1 MPNTPDKPTLI
12 SVRHPYYTTDSIYW
26 QQWRETYEGG
36 DEYVRNYLKRFSDRE
51 TQEDFNDRIKMTPV
65 PAFAKS
71 ALNDVRNSIFQ
82 RLADVLRR
90 DGTDT
95 YAQAME
101 GNNGGVDNK
110 GSSMQSYMGI
120 EVLTE
125 LLVMGRVGVYV
136 DNPVV
141 SGLGSLADI
150 GDNIRPYLYTYT
162 AEDILA
168 WTIAKPE
175 DPGNFKALLL
185 RDRGVDYRT
194 EFQHGISMP
203 TGTFER
209 YRMIWVGDDGQVKMM
224 FYNSDSTPVDP
235 FGAPIVGDQPITLEM
250 DRIPFTLLDI
260 KGSILKDVS
269 MHQKALLNLGSSDIS
284 YALKSNFPFY
294 VEQSDSRNI
303 GAHLKDYIED
313 DGTTTT
319 SKNEKPG
326 KEVTSGVTH
335 GRTYGLKAE
344 RPSFINPSS
353 EPLEASMKLQ
363 EKLEDDIRK
372 LVNLSV
378 QNKVGQRVTSA
389 EALKLSDQ
397 GLEAGLS
404 YIGLVLEGAER
415 HVAEYWAAYESRDK
429 NKRKV
434 ALVKYPDRYSLKDNA
449 DRIDEAEKLSELMD
463 TVPGKTVKKEV
474 AKSIAVALLSGRVSV
489 AKLDVIFK
497 EIDDAKYTTSDAEI
511 ILKSVEGGLCSE
523 KVGSEAIG
531 FADGV
536 YLQARLDHAARA
548 KRVLEAQTSAKT
560 EQGNMAARGMGDL
573 DADKESGKEEREEA
587 TDTTTSE
594 DKKKPQRG
602 EGKSLSKGDK

>member
-101 GNNGGVDNK
+101 GNNGGVDN
-110 GSSMQSYMGI
+110 
-120 EVLTE
+120 
-125 LLVMGRVGVYV
+125 
-136 DNPVV
+136 
-141 SGLGSLADI
+141 
-150 GDNIRPYLYTYT
+150 
-162 AEDILA
+162 
-168 WTIAKPE
+168 
-175 DPGNFKALLL
+175 
-185 RDRGVDYRT
+185 
-194 EFQHGISMP
+194 
-203 TGTFER
+203 
-209 YRMIWVGDDGQVKMM
+209 
-224 FYNSDSTPVDP
+224 
-235 FGAPIVGDQPITLEM
+235 VGDQPITLEM

-326 KEVTSGVTH
+326 RDVTGGVTH
-335 GRTYGLKAE
+335 GRTYSLKAE

-548 KRVLEAQTSAKT
+548 KRVPEAQTSAKA

-602 EGKSLSKGDK
+602 EGKSLSKGE